1 MPAMSGC
8 SSWISP
14 EAVLIQIER
23 LRKCYE
29 ELVAV
34 DDISFDVRDG
44 EIFGLLGPNGAGKTT
59 TISMI
64 CGVLKPDGG
73 RVIVDESNI
82 WLEPKKV
89 KMHLGVVPQEIAVYE
104 DLTARDNLSF
114 WGSLYGL
121 SGSELTRRI
130 DETLDRVGLAERTD
144 DKVKTFSGG
153 MKRRLNLS
161 MGLLHRPKFLLLDE
175 PTVGIDPQARL
186 NILDVIR
193 EVAAAGTT
201 VLYTTHYMDE
211 AEQLCDRIAIIDH
224 GKILALGT
232 LAELTK
238 RAGEAEVLRLTGP
251 FDDESLRE
259 RLAAIPGARILG
271 LGDGS
276 AVLAIESEGPGLL
289 EILPLVLEADLG
301 IEDVSIQRPNLQ
313 SVFIALTGRELR
325 D

>member
-1 MPAMSGC
+1 
-8 SSWISP
+8 
-14 EAVLIQIER
+14 LIQIER
-23 LRKCYE
+23 LRKCYDS
-29 ELVAV
+29 LVAV
-34 DDISFDVRDG
+34 DDISFNVHDG

-59 TISMI
+59 TINMI
-64 CGVLKPDGG
+64 CGVLQPDGG
-73 RVIVDESNI
+73 KVLVDDRNI
-82 WLEPKKV
+82 WIEPKKV
-89 KMHLGVVPQEIAVYE
+89 KRHLGVVPQEIAVYE
-104 DLTARDNLSF
+104 DLTARDNLRF
-114 WGSLYGL
+114 WGSLFGL
-121 SGSELTRRI
+121 SGTELSQRVN
-130 DETLDRVGLAERTD
+130 ESLNGVGLAERAG

-153 MKRRLNLS
+153 MKRRLNLC

-193 EVAAAGTT
+193 EAADAGTT

-224 GKILALGT
+224 GKILAIGT

-251 FDDESLRE
+251 FDDESLRA
-259 RLAAIPGARILG
+259 RLSAIPGTRILRVG
-271 LGDGS
+271 EGT
-276 AVLAIESEGPGLL
+276 AVLAIESDGPGLL
-289 EILPLVLEADLG
+289 DILPRVLDEELG
-301 IEDVSIQRPNLQ
+301 VEDVSIQRPNLQ